1 MPCLYFVR
9 QSLRYSRKVNLGE
22 YLTIVS
28 MSWSI
33 VIVMMLDGIGNID
46 RVPEIGKVG
55 VLTLSCVI
63 NFVLLKRYIS

>member
-1 MPCLYFVR
+1 MR